1 MTQGRYAA
9 SYDGD
14 EHKHRKS
21 KKRYYRTCYFK
32 DKEEI
37 VWKVLETPYKEI
49 PVFALNSR
57 RA

>member
-21 KKRYYRTCYFK
+21 KNDTIELVILKTKKKLYGKY
-32 DKEEI
+32 
-37 VWKVLETPYKEI
+37 
-49 PVFALNSR
+49 
-57 RA
+57 